1 MKLGYCIENFD
12 THLSPDKLIETAQ
25 QLEDSGFHSIWTTD
39 HVLQQRD
46 GPLPI
51 YDSIA
56 EAITTLAFLSGYT
69 KSIKLG
75 VSTLVLPIREPILV
89 AKQLATLDYL
99 TNGRLVASFGAGW
112 NEKEFEFLGQEFND
126 RGKRFDEA
134 LQLIRGLWTGSKTF
148 KGKYYQFEDA
158 SFKPIREDLKTIP
171 ILIAGNS
178 KYALNRAINLGD
190 GWHPGGGISGLE
202 VKRKLEEAEIS
213 SSFEVWVR
221 KGMPEGD
228 ITPIL
233 DEYENNGVTGIV
245 VDISRIKSK
254 EDHQKR
260 FNELIQT
267 ASTY

>member
-12 THLSPDKLIETAQ
+12 THLSPEKLIETAQ
-25 QLEDSGFHSIWTTD
+25 QLEDNGFHSIWTTD
-39 HVLQQRD
+39 HILQQRN

-56 EAITTLAFLSGYT
+56 EAITTLSFLSGHT

-99 TNGRLVASFGAGW
+99 TNGRLVTSFGAGW
-112 NEKEFEFLGQEFND
+112 NEKEFEFLGAKFSD

-134 LQLIRGLWTGSKTF
+134 LQLIRGLWMGSKTF
-148 KGKYYQFEDA
+148 NGKYYQFEDA
-158 SFKPIREDLKTIP
+158 SFRPVREDLKTIP

-178 KYALNRAINLGD
+178 KHALNRAIKHGD

-202 VKRKLEEAEIS
+202 VKRKLEDVE
-213 SSFEVWVR
+213 
-221 KGMPEGD
+221 EGD
-228 ITPIL
+228 VTPIL
-233 DEYENNGVTGIV
+233 DEYEDNGVTGIV
-245 VDISRIKSK
+245 FDISRIKSK
-254 EDHQKR
+254 DDHQKR
-260 FNELIQT
+260 FKELMQA
-267 ASTY
+267 ASTH